1 MDILRAQ
8 EHNKELHE
16 QFNYQVCCDVVVH
29 KHFLFHYIDNWWSES
44 LPNINSF
51 YLEKTS
57 KDDKW
62 IVRLCAWS

>member
-16 QFNYQVCCDVVVH
+16 QFNYQVRCDFVVH